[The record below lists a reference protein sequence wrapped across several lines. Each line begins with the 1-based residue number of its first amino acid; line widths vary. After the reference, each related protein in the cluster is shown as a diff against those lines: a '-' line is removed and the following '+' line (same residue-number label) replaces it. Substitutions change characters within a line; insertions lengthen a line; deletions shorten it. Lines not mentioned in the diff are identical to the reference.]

1 MLIEF
6 RNAMINTN
14 AISAIVP
21 YADDDGTFTVRI
33 MTLGS
38 RGLTFN
44 EVTREELSSLASAMR
59 NAFER
64 VQIIE

>member
-44 EVTREELSSLASAMR
+44 EVTQEELNSLASAMR